1 MVIGFFMTSKAR
13 VCVLI
18 TNKDLEMQLN
28 NFIILFQKGN
38 MLSKCF
44 KFCSSALHKNH
55 TLNKSILIVDN
66 YIKAIEYT
74 RL

>member
-1 MVIGFFMTSKAR
+1 MVIGIFMTSKAS
-13 VCVLI
+13 VYVLI
-18 TNKDLEMQLN
+18 TNKDLEMRLN

-44 KFCSSALHKNH
+44 KFCSSVLHKNH
-55 TLNKSILIVDN
+55 TLNKCILTVDN
-66 YIKAIEYT
+66 NIKATECT